1 MNEVITMRLPD
12 LGEGIESATIS
23 EIPISKGEKIK
34 KDDIMIVLE
43 SEKASME
50 IPSEVGGIVKSVNIK
65 NGQSVKTGDL
75 LLTIETE
82 MPARRRTY
90 PARMAAAF
98 PAESPS

>member
-1 MNEVITMRLPD
+1 MKKIKKIFLPD

-65 NGQSVKTGDL
+65 NGQAVKTGDL

-82 MPARRRTY
+82 IPARRRT
-90 PARMAAAF
+90 
-98 PAESPS
+98 